1 MNTFEMNN
9 VRRDSE
15 LNTQI
20 RANSPVVEVF
30 AAMVDG
36 KSLDRFGKKADV
48 AVNYIKELGNRADNG
63 DAVAISELNTIRRFV
78 IEAPVME
85 EMRLLGIFGSYE
97 NVGYDETIEREVY
110 THVGDMSREQA
121 ASGDVVFPM
130 INKEVYPVATF
141 TVSGGVQNDYRRIQL
156 GDMSKENQLLANVK
170 TDILNSAKAKIIRK
184 VYDAIANATGIKY
197 SFSGTNGL
205 TKAGVDGVLNK
216 VRRFGKPSIL
226 GDYALLSQLTPW
238 AGYDGNLNSTHFYG
252 VSDEIINQ
260 VASTGLL
267 ASYNGAVV
275 AEMANPYNLLKTNAA
290 GTDFETMLPVG
301 LGFIV
306 PAGVDSPIATYT
318 RGGLTSFSGN
328 DVKTG
333 KVLTRFDLEVGCDVA
348 KGQEYKIGLIYDE
361 VLGGLN

>member
-9 VRRDSE
+9 VRKDSE

-20 RANSPVVEVF
+20 KQNSPVVEVF
-30 AAMVDG
+30 AAMVNG
-36 KSLDRFGKKADV
+36 ESLDRFGKKADV

-63 DAVAISELNTIRRFV
+63 DAVAISELNSIRRFV

-97 NVGYDETIEREVY
+97 NVGYDETIEREV
-110 THVGDMSREQA
+110 TTSVGESSRLQA
-121 ASGDVVFPM
+121 IGGDVVFPM
-130 INKEVYPVATF
+130 LNREVYPVATF
-141 TVSGGVQNDYRRIQL
+141 TVSGGIQNDYRRIQL
-156 GDMSKENQLLANVK
+156 GDMSKENQLLAQVK
-170 TDILNSAKAKIIRK
+170 TDILNSAKAQIIRK
-184 VYDAIANATGIKY
+184 VYAAIKNATGVTY
-197 SFSGTNGL
+197 LFEGVSGL

-216 VRRFGKPSIL
+216 VRRFGKPSIV

-275 AEMANPYNLLKTNAA
+275 AEMANPYNLLKKNSD
-290 GTDFETMLPVG
+290 GSDFETMLPIG
-301 LGFIV
+301 LGFII
-306 PAGVDSPIATYT
+306 PTGANSPIATYT

-333 KVLTRFDLEVGCDVA
+333 KVLTRFDIEVGCDVA
-348 KGQEYKIGLIYDE
+348 KGHEYEIGVIYDQQ
-361 VLGGLN
+361 LGGLN